1 MSRIVIDA
9 RKLNTGAGRYT
20 ERLLHYLQKID
31 KKNTYLVLLKQKDY
45 MDWQPSGTN
54 FEKVLCTARE
64 FTWTEQTELK
74 RQIKQLKPDLVH
86 FTMVQQ
92 PIFYRGKV
100 VTTMHD
106 LTTTRFRN
114 PSKNPLVFWFKQQ
127 VYKFV
132 NWRVAHKS
140 KFIITPTNF
149 VKKDVASY
157 AHIKPK
163 KIFVTYES
171 ADEITD
177 TIEPIKTLQ
186 GKPFLFYVGRPQPHK
201 NLGRLIECFAL
212 LKQDHPDLLLVLAGR
227 KDELYDRFVK
237 KAASLGVSDSVV
249 FTGFV
254 SEGQLKWLYKGCR
267 AYVFPSL
274 SEGFGL
280 PGLEAM
286 KHDAPVVSS
295 NATCLPEVY
304 GKAAYYFNPL
314 DVRDMTKSIN
324 TVLTNHE
331 IRGDLI
337 KQGREQVKKYSWQK
351 MAEETLAVYQK
362 ALKQ

>member
-1 MSRIVIDA
+1 MAKIAIDA
-9 RKLNTGAGRYT
+9 REISTSTGRYV
-20 ERLLHYLQKID
+20 ERLIFYLQIID
-31 KKNTYLVLLKQKDY
+31 KANQYLILLKPEDY
-45 MDWQPSGTN
+45 TEWEPSSSN
-54 FEKVLCTARE
+54 FEKVLCSAE
-64 FTWTEQTELK
+64 KFTRAEQTDLK
-74 RQIKQLKPDLVH
+74 KQLKQLKPDLVH
-86 FTMVQQ
+86 FAMVQQ
-92 PIFYRGKV
+92 PILYKGKV

-106 LTTTRFRN
+106 LTTTRF
-114 PSKNPLVFWFKQQ
+114 KNPTKNSFVFWYKQQ

-157 AHIKPK
+157 AHITSK

-201 NLGRLIECFAL
+201 NLGRLIESFAQ

-237 KAASLGVSDSVV
+237 KATSLGVSDSVV

-254 SEGQLKWLYKGCR
+254 SEGQLKWLYKGCK

-274 SEGFGL
+274 SEGFCL

-351 MAEETLAVYQK
+351 MAEETLDTYQK
-362 ALKQ
+362 ALK